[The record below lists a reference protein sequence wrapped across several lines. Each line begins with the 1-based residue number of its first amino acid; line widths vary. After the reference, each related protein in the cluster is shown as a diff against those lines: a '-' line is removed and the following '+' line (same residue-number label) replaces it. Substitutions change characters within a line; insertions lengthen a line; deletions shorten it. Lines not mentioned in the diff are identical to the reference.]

1 MAKFFFLKRD
11 LNKHRM
17 FLMAI
22 LGHSGKTRYYY
33 NCFVLNCQYTN
44 IENLASH
51 VLKILFLILI

>member
-1 MAKFFFLKRD
+1 MAIFFFLKRD
-11 LNKHRM
+11 LNKRLLRRM

-44 IENLASH
+44 IEN
-51 VLKILFLILI
+51 

>member
-44 IENLASH
+44 IEN
-51 VLKILFLILI
+51 